1 MHNKKIGGPSSG
13 NPARSGQTLTDCRGK
28 DKNVFTDAER
38 AEDPLRRLNRTLQVV
53 SACNRALVR
62 AKSEEELLHDICQ
75 TISDGFGNAMVWVG
89 YAEHDAARTVH
100 IAAQVIRKIDREI
113 IIPALTWDDSGR
125 GRGATGT
132 AIRTGKL
139 HIKTAAERGRY
150 NNKWWDCPK
159 TCDICSIA
167 AFPLKNLQGTF
178 GALSL
183 CSSEVSAFG
192 EQEAA
197 VLEELADDLAF
208 GIDVLRARDKQQL
221 TEEMLRLRNLAIEAS
236 NDGIMITDALI
247 PGKPITY
254 VNPAFELITGYK
266 AQEAV
271 GRRGGFLFRKDIE
284 QPGLQEILAAMREH
298 RECRALMRSY
308 RKDGSQFWNELSL
321 APVRNEAGV
330 LTHHI
335 SIFKDVTQ
343 RKQYEEQLERQA
355 NYDPLTGLANRNLMT
370 DRLEQALIYARRS
383 GRLVAVLAFDLD
395 RFKNVNDSLGHDAGD
410 RLLQL
415 VSKRLEQRV
424 REGDTVARWGGDE
437 FIIVLADVDQ
447 AESVISV
454 AQKLLE
460 AVSQSTF
467 IGNHEIT
474 PRASIGIS
482 LYPRDAEDRE
492 TLLRNADTAMHRAKD
507 AGRNTFAFYTQDQNQ
522 RAIARL
528 ELEAGLHRALERRE
542 LLLHYQPKVDLQTG
556 AVLGSEALL
565 RWKHPDRGM
574 IPPIEFIPVAE
585 ETGLIL
591 PIGAWVLETA
601 CVQAKAWQKAGWPR
615 MTMAVNLSA
624 RQFQQK
630 DLVKTVTGILARTGF
645 DPASLDLEITE
656 SMLMRDPE
664 AAAATISRLHA
675 MGVRL
680 SMDDFG
686 TGYSSLGYLKRFE
699 VDNLKIDRSFVRDI
713 PASQDDAAIV
723 RAIISLAQALKMKVI
738 AEGVET
744 EEQKN
749 FLAALGCDEY
759 QGFYFSKPLPPEEFE
774 ALLRKH
780 SAPG

>member
-1 MHNKKIGGPSSG
+1 MAGASRANLK
-13 NPARSGQTLTDCRGK
+13 
-28 DKNVFTDAER
+28 R
-38 AEDPLRRLNRTLQVV
+38 AEEQVRRLNRTQQVV

-89 YAEHDAARTVH
+89 YAEHDAARSVR
-100 IAAQVIRKIDREI
+100 IAAQVIRKIDRDI
-113 IIPALTWDDSGR
+113 TIPALTWDDSGR

-132 AIRTGKL
+132 AIRTGKP
-139 HIKTAAERGRY
+139 HIKTAAEKGRY

-159 TCDICSIA
+159 TCDLCSIA
-167 AFPLKNLQGTF
+167 AFPLRNSRGAF

-192 EQEAA
+192 EQETA

-208 GIDVLRARDKQQL
+208 GIDVLRARDKQKF
-221 TEEMLRLRNLAIEAS
+221 TEETLRLRNLAIESS
-236 NDGIMITDALI
+236 NDGIMITDALL

-254 VNPAFELITGYK
+254 VNPAFELITGYT

-271 GRRGGFLFRKDIE
+271 GRRGGFLFREDIH
-284 QPGLQEILAAMREH
+284 QSGLQEILAAMREN
-298 RECRALMRSY
+298 RECRALTRSY
-308 RKDGSQFWNELSL
+308 RKDGSLFWCELSL
-321 APVRNEAGV
+321 APVCDEAGV

-370 DRLEQALIYARRS
+370 DRLEQSLIYARRS

-395 RFKNVNDSLGHDAGD
+395 RFKNVNDSLGHEAGD
-410 RLLQL
+410 QLLRHI
-415 VSKRLEQRV
+415 SHRLEKCV
-424 REGDTVARWGGDE
+424 RKGDTVARWGGDE
-437 FIIVLADVDQ
+437 FLIVLADMDQ
-447 AESVISV
+447 AENVIPV
-454 AQKLLE
+454 VQKILE
-460 AVSQSTF
+460 AVSQP
-467 IGNHEIT
+467 ILVANNEIT
-474 PRASIGIS
+474 PTASIGIT
-482 LYPRDAEDRE
+482 LYPRDADDRE
-492 TLLRNADTAMHRAKD
+492 TLLRNADTAMYRAKE

-522 RAIARL
+522 RAIQRL
-528 ELEAGLHRALERRE
+528 QLEAGLHRALERRE
-542 LLLHYQPKVDLQTG
+542 LALHYQPKVDLHTG
-556 AVLGSEALL
+556 ALLGSEALL

-574 IPPIEFIPVAE
+574 ISPAEFIPLAE

-601 CVQAKAWQKAGWPR
+601 CAQVKDWQTAGWPT
-615 MTMAVNLSA
+615 MTVAVNLSA

-630 DLVKTVTGILARTGF
+630 DLVETIAGILARVRL
-645 DPASLDLEITE
+645 DPGCLELEITE
-656 SMLMRDPE
+656 SMVMQHPE
-664 AAAATISRLHA
+664 EAAATIRRLHA
-675 MGVRL
+675 IGVRL

-686 TGYSSLGYLKRFE
+686 TGYSSLGHLKRFE
-699 VDNLKIDRSFVRDI
+699 VDSLKIDRSFVQDI
-713 PASQDDAAIV
+713 PANQDDAAIV
-723 RAIISLAQALKMKVI
+723 RAIISLAQVLKMKVV

-744 EEQKN
+744 EEQKT

-774 ALLRKH
+774 ALLRKL